1 MNKCMKCNVEILDNT
16 QTCPLCHHVL
26 SRQGEEGVNTYPDAR
41 VAVRKFRFTENLL
54 LFLSIVAESV
64 LIYIYHLTGDGIN
77 WSLIVGLA
85 LIYANVVMQLAIVGK
100 SGYVFKTLSLVVL
113 AVVSLFGIDYLTGYH
128 KWSLEISF
136 PIAVLLLDLAILIL
150 MVVNRRNWQS
160 YMMVQI
166 FTILLSMIPI
176 VLLVAGVIEFPYLAV
191 IASGVSIFIFLGT
204 LILGDQRARS
214 ELMRRFHW

>member
-1 MNKCMKCNVEILDNT
+1 M
-16 QTCPLCHHVL
+16 
-26 SRQGEEGVNTYPDAR
+26 
-41 VAVRKFRFTENLL
+41 
-54 LFLSIVAESV
+54 
-64 LIYIYHLTGDGIN
+64 
-77 WSLIVGLA
+77 
-85 LIYANVVMQLAIVGK
+85 
-100 SGYVFKTLSLVVL
+100 SLVVL